1 MKTFA
6 ILVRGIPGSGKS
18 TFGQALA
25 EYLNIPKVEADDY
38 FIKDGNY
45 EFTKE
50 LLPVAHEY
58 CQLAASEAARD
69 YTGVVVCNTFVK
81 IAEMD
86 WYFKNFDTV
95 LVMKKPHRVYNN
107 THNIPEEVIQRM
119 ISEWEDCDG
128 ELRV

>member
-18 TFGQALA
+18 IFGQSLA

-45 EFTKE
+45 EFIPE

-58 CQLAASEAARD
+58 CQLTASKAAKEH
-69 YTGVVVCNTFVK
+69 TGVIVCNTFVK
-81 IAEMD
+81 LWEME
-86 WYFKNFDTV
+86 WYFKNFNTV
-95 LVMKKPHRVYNN
+95 LVMKKPLRVYHN
-107 THNIPEEVIQRM
+107 THNVPIETIEKMV
-119 ISEWEDCDG
+119 SEWEDCDG